1 MHSSRQT
8 LIAIAG
14 LMLNALVWGVS
25 WWPFRHLHAL
35 GLNPLWATALIYG
48 VSSVAILAWRPQ
60 ALGQLVRKPP
70 LWLIL
75 LASGS
80 TNAAFNWA
88 VTQGD
93 VVRVVLLFYLMPVWA
108 TLLAR
113 WLLGERLTKLV
124 SVRLTLAL
132 VGAMVV
138 LWPPGGGLPLP
149 RQLADWLGVA
159 GGFFFALNNVLLR
172 KYAQTPPEAR
182 GLAMFAGGT
191 IVAGALAAV
200 FAASGLGSPLP
211 APSAQWLVPVAA
223 LSLAF
228 LVANLGLQYGAER
241 LPSSLTAVVMTV
253 EVVFASGSAVVLGAE
268 QLSRQALIGG
278 SLILLAI
285 LLAAVR
291 PRRPALP
298 VHPPRETP
306 T

>member
-1 MHSSRQT
+1 MHNARHT
-8 LIAIAG
+8 VIAIAG

-48 VSSVAILAWRPQ
+48 VSSAAILAWRPR
-60 ALGQLVRKPP
+60 ALGELFSTPQ
-70 LWLIL
+70 LWLIV

-113 WLLGERLTKLV
+113 WLLGERLTPLV
-124 SVRLTLAL
+124 SGRLMLAL

-138 LWPPGGGLPLP
+138 LWPPGGGFPLP
-149 RQLADWLGVA
+149 RQPMDWLGMV

-172 KYAQTPPEAR
+172 KFAQTPPEAR

-191 IVAGALAAV
+191 LVAGGLAALL
-200 FAASGLGSPLP
+200 AASGLGSPLP

-241 LPSSLTAVVMTV
+241 LPSNLTAVVMTA
-253 EVVFASGSAVVLGAE
+253 EIVFATGSAVILGAE
-268 QLSRQALIGG
+268 QLNRQALIGG
-278 SLILLAI
+278 SLIVAAI

>member
-1 MHSSRQT
+1 MHSSRQS

-48 VSSVAILAWRPQ
+48 VSSVAILAWRPR
-60 ALGQLVRKPP
+60 ALILLLGKPP

-113 WLLGERLTKLV
+113 WLLGERLTKWV

-149 RQLADWLGVA
+149 RQSADWLGVA

-191 IVAGALAAV
+191 IVAGGLAAV

-211 APSAQWLVPVAA
+211 ALSTQWLVPVAA

>member
-1 MHSSRQT
+1 MHNTRHN

-35 GLNPLWATALIYG
+35 GLNPLWATSLIYG
-48 VSSVAILAWRPQ
+48 VSSAAILAWRPQ
-60 ALGQLVRKPP
+60 AIMQLLGKPP
-70 LWLIL
+70 LWLIV

-88 VTQGD
+88 VTHGD

-124 SVRLTLAL
+124 GVRLTLAL

-149 RQLADWLGVA
+149 RQPTDWLGMA

-191 IVAGALAAV
+191 IVAGGLAAV
-200 FAASGLGSPLP
+200 FAASGSGSALP

-241 LPSSLTAVVMTV
+241 LPSNLTAVVMTV
-253 EVVFASGSAVVLGAE
+253 EVVFASGSAVALGAE

-291 PRRPALP
+291 PRHPPLP

>member
-60 ALGQLVRKPP
+60 SLGQLVRKPP

-268 QLSRQALIGG
+268 QLSRQALVGG

-298 VHPPRETP
+298 VHPPWETP